1 LSTLGLNSIKE
12 YSSSDPMSGHASTV
26 KKAEEKT
33 IEDKQKVKAPEKT
46 QQDKVLI
53 NKEVDTTLSYTLSSN
68 GGGISVKMKNE
79 QTGDVIREF
88 TIKAADLP
96 ATKKQNFTIK
106 GTQVDLTS

>member
-1 LSTLGLNSIKE
+1 MSTLGLNSIKE
-12 YSSSDPMSGHASTV
+12 FSSSDSMSGHASTV
-26 KKAEEKT
+26 KKAEDRA
-33 IEDKQKVKAPEKT
+33 IEDNQKVKALQKT

-53 NKEVDTTLSYTLSSN
+53 SKEIDTSLSYTLSGD

-96 ATKKQNFTIK
+96 ATKKQNFSIK
-106 GTQVDLTS
+106 GTQIDLKS